1 MDSWISKFHWYIIGL
16 HLLCICINA
25 QDIRSQHRNNRRK
38 LPTVII
44 TKEHLKR
51 MPQLYGPIGGTAA
64 EFIVSAG
71 LDNTHSS
78 AVRIRKVSSR
88 GSNGTLSPNP
98 ILNAS
103 RIDNFNP
110 HEPPRRPDP
119 ISNNFNIANDRRQ
132 PVIYRQSINRRQDV
146 LNERNNAQFHHQ
158 RFFPTVDVNIN
169 GPHPRYVPPI
179 FVPYYQQQPQNPGH
193 DMRPAFPYRPS
204 FNNPNRPAEGYD
216 YQYRTAPKPY
226 DKKPHIQPDFN
237 KDKITSTAIYSDPVP
252 TGIDK
257 IDSDSDQDDTD
268 IKFNEEHPKEEI
280 KKTATPHKHI
290 VAETPVLRLNRV
302 KPQDAKNLIIR
313 RPSLVLRDQI
323 TVNEVG
329 ESSERP
335 RFGPR
340 ALQFDEDTS
349 RTSRRKRQADSGESL
364 KEKFSH
370 FQSKRISH
378 NIDKIDKSNEEKN
391 ESDSIELSK
400 EQNESDSIEL
410 SKEQKETTDFPLLS
424 SLKNILGEFTK
435 NRQRLA
441 RKYAFQQF
449 DDSKVTNYSRTN
461 SSDEIPAN
469 GRSAFY
475 SDVNYQAQMDH
486 FPLSSDDRSQG
497 GVMSFSDFLASPLAE
512 QIRLDRQVMFRNLS
526 FLNDS
531 LINENFNV
539 SAGFDS
545 ITQNSTLLKN
555 IVAAKLL
562 QSILNID
569 GNISSNATRMDD
581 VSHPRSNPDKMASSE
596 QRQFGIVVSPYDG
609 HESFISK
616 STMPVIRILKGK
628 IVPLPDLPQELIPIL
643 LGTYRPSYTSEAS
656 FDEPKLTDS
665 ILDNALLSLLKNEEM
680 MNQHR
685 QVNRKLHPMGYRLN
699 RKSPS
704 TNYIGSMKASEP
716 VEKTSHSYKPN
727 EWSLGPR
734 CDRLTEEICL
744 DDSDYPSS
752 AIMSSIYKDKSKFD
766 LMYAELK
773 VRESQVEGLSRQQEQ
788 AYSFDHYYGPYAQGS
803 SSSLVPKDYG
813 PAGGFVC
820 PSEVHYGR
828 PHRAKNRKGEWKV
841 VVNVGEYTQTLRM
854 EKCLASGNPCK
865 YVVSPIQ
872 STCAQVYSYHR
883 LLVFN
888 KDLGLHI
895 DLFRVPTSCACHL
908 RAAQQDH
915 TSKFSSRIPMVH
927 RPNPYEEF
935 GGHVETAPSPQ
946 LMSEGSSTG
955 MNDKKNSF
963 SSTLWAILGGG
974 QQASALAQQ
983 PQFLDEVQK
992 QISWTQQMK
1001 HFPQLLKQISPN
1013 QVLKQLL
1020 EDDEDE
1026 VPVRRQ
1032 RVRQPA
1038 DRYNSGGF
1046 ASHPVPISVPLPP
1059 PPPPPMVIA
1068 RRPVVGAATPDQK
1081 HLFGMPSNAQA
1092 KIIKISPTESST
1104 KVFSLTKEGS
1114 PGKTV
1119 VRLTESSPQ
1128 SIFGGSSV
1136 HELKAY
1142 KIRPG
1147 MYHPSTGTGEKIQIS
1162 EASLVPVA
1170 PQFSDQANSE
1180 GVLKPILKPM
1190 PVPKGSN
1197 KRVVEDE
1204 DLIAVE
1210 KSEEG
1215 EVHAFKVETFTEQK
1229 APEDSTED
1237 SSEDGKINFSYHPI
1251 LEYLNL

>member
-1 MDSWISKFHWYIIGL
+1 MDSWISKFHWYILGL

-78 AVRIRKVSSR
+78 AVRIRKVGSR

-98 ILNAS
+98 ILNSS
-103 RIDNFNP
+103 RVDNFNP
-110 HEPPRRPDP
+110 QEPPRRPDP
-119 ISNNFNIANDRRQ
+119 INNNFNIANDRRQ

-193 DMRPAFPYRPS
+193 DLRPAFPYRPS

-237 KDKITSTAIYSDPVP
+237 KDKITNTAIYPDPVP

-268 IKFNEEHPKEEI
+268 IKFNEEHPKEEM

-378 NIDKIDKSNEEKN
+378 NIDKIDKSNEEENESDSIKLSKERN

-400 EQNESDSIEL
+400 EQN
-410 SKEQKETTDFPLLS
+410 ETTDFPLLS

-497 GVMSFSDFLASPLAE
+497 DVMSFSDFLASPLAE
-512 QIRLDRQVMFRNLS
+512 QIRLERQVMFRNSS

-656 FDEPKLTDS
+656 FDDPKLTDS

-716 VEKTSHSYKPN
+716 VEKTSHNYKPN

-744 DDSDYPSS
+744 DDSDYP
-752 AIMSSIYKDKSKFD
+752 
-766 LMYAELK
+766 
-773 VRESQVEGLSRQQEQ
+773 R
-788 AYSFDHYYGPYAQGS
+788 
-803 SSSLVPKDYG
+803 
-813 PAGGFVC
+813 
-820 PSEVHYGR
+820 
-828 PHRAKNRKGEWKV
+828 
-841 VVNVGEYTQTLRM
+841 
-854 EKCLASGNPCK
+854 ASGNPCK

-1059 PPPPPMVIA
+1059 PPPPPMIIA

>member
-1 MDSWISKFHWYIIGL
+1 MDSWKSKFHWFMLGL
-16 HLLCICINA
+16 HLLYICINA
-25 QDIRSQHRNNRRK
+25 QDVRSQYHNNRRK

-71 LDNTHSS
+71 LDNNHSS
-78 AVRIRKVSSR
+78 AVRIRKIGNR
-88 GSNGTLSPNP
+88 GNNGTLSPNP
-98 ILNAS
+98 VLNSS
-103 RIDNFNP
+103 RNDNNP
-110 HEPPRRPDP
+110 YPQEPPRRQDP
-119 ISNNFNIANDRRQ
+119 INNNFNVANERRQ
-132 PVIYRQSINRRQDV
+132 PVIYRQSINRRQDI
-146 LNERNNAQFHHQ
+146 LNERNNGQFHHQ
-158 RFFPTVDVNIN
+158 RFFPTVDVNVN
-169 GPHPRYVPPI
+169 GPHPRYIPPI
-179 FVPYYQQQPQNPGH
+179 FVPYYQQQSQNAGY
-193 DMRPAFPYRPS
+193 DLRPAFPYRPT
-204 FNNPNRPAEGYD
+204 FNNPNRPSSPDGYD
-216 YQYRTAPKPY
+216 YQYRTVFKPY
-226 DKKPHIQPDFN
+226 ERKPLNQPDFG
-237 KDKITSTAIYSDPVP
+237 KDRVTNTEVNSDHVQTSHEKIN
-252 TGIDK
+252 
-257 IDSDSDQDDTD
+257 SDSDEDDANQN
-268 IKFNEEHPKEEI
+268 FNEEHPKDEM
-280 KKTATPHKHI
+280 KKTGIPHKHI

-323 TVNEVG
+323 TVNEVS

-340 ALQFDEDTS
+340 ALQYDEDNP
-349 RTSRRKRQADSGESL
+349 RTARRKRQADSDGSS

-370 FQSKRISH
+370 FQSKRIGHS
-378 NIDKIDKSNEEKN
+378 IDKIDKSNEDLN
-391 ESDSIELSK
+391 EFDSIEIS
-400 EQNESDSIEL
+400 EENNETSH
-410 SKEQKETTDFPLLS
+410 FPLLS
-424 SLKNILGEFTK
+424 SLKSILGEFTK
-435 NRQRLA
+435 SRQRMA

-449 DDSKVTNYSRTN
+449 DDSKAINYSQSN
-461 SSDEIPAN
+461 SSDEIPDN
-469 GRSAFY
+469 SRSAFY

-486 FPLSSDDRSQG
+486 FPSSGDSKVQG
-497 GVMSFSDFLASPLAE
+497 DVMSFSDFLASPLAE
-512 QIRLDRQVMFRNLS
+512 QIRLQRQIMFRNS
-526 FLNDS
+526 TVLNDS
-531 LINENFNV
+531 LINESFNI
-539 SAGFDS
+539 SDGLDS
-545 ITQNSTLLKN
+545 ITHNATLLKN
-555 IVAAKLL
+555 IIAAKLL
-562 QSILNID
+562 HSILNID

-581 VSHPRSNPDKMASSE
+581 SSHPRSNTDKMASSE

-643 LGTYRPSYTSEAS
+643 LGTYRPTYTSEAS
-656 FDEPKLTDS
+656 FDDPKLTDS

-680 MNQHR
+680 RNRHR

-716 VEKTSHSYKPN
+716 IEKTSPSYKPN

-788 AYSFDHYYGPYAQGS
+788 AYSFDPYAQGS
-803 SSSLVPKDYG
+803 GSSLVPKDYG

-865 YVVSPIQ
+865 YVVSPMQ

-908 RAAQQDH
+908 RGGQQDH
-915 TSKFSSRIPMVH
+915 VSKFSSRIPMVH

-935 GGHVETAPSPQ
+935 GGHVETAPSPH
-946 LMSEGSSTG
+946 LMSEGSSLSN
-955 MNDKKNSF
+955 NDKKNSF
-963 SSTLWAILGGG
+963 GSTLWAILGGG

-992 QISWTQQMK
+992 QISWAQQMK
-1001 HFPQLLKQISPN
+1001 HFPQFFKQISPN

-1026 VPVRRQ
+1026 IPVRRQ
-1032 RVRQPA
+1032 RIRQPA

-1081 HLFGMPSNAQA
+1081 HIFGMPSNAQA
-1092 KIIKISPTESST
+1092 KIIQISPTEST
-1104 KVFSLTKEGS
+1104 KVFSLTKEGT

-1119 VRLTESSPQ
+1119 VRLTESNPQ
-1128 SIFGGSSV
+1128 SIFSGSSI
-1136 HELKAY
+1136 HEVKAY

-1147 MYHPSTGTGEKIQIS
+1147 MYHPSSGTGEKLQIS

-1170 PQFSDQANSE
+1170 PQFSDQAGSE

-1197 KRVVEDE
+1197 KRVVDDE

-1210 KSEEG
+1210 KSEDG